1 MVSTSPTH
9 PLIVEKPVRL
19 VASWRGE
26 TNFITIGLIAGAVLI
41 VAVVP
46 TILVLRKNLVPPPP
60 PI

>member
-1 MVSTSPTH
+1 VVSTSPTH

-19 VASWRGE
+19 VASWRAE

-46 TILVLRKNLVPPPP
+46 TDLFTKHVFEG
-60 PI
+60 